1 MRLHHDHTK
10 VKQSL
15 AWTFLGV
22 PGGWGSQIS
31 WQSANEGGKV
41 VSSTHRPPL
50 PPRNIS
56 GAHFCQRLSRF
67 QGHNTAGRKMS
78 STPSGIETATF
89 RLVAQCLNQLHHRVS
104 HHDHG
109 LVKIYGK
116 IMPWYE
122 TVCHSEVRKQNV
134 QGNSK
139 LLHKNG
145 FICNLF
151 SP

>member
-1 MRLHHDHTK
+1 
-10 VKQSL
+10 
-15 AWTFLGV
+15 
-22 PGGWGSQIS
+22 
-31 WQSANEGGKV
+31 
-41 VSSTHRPPL
+41 
-50 PPRNIS
+50 
-56 GAHFCQRLSRF
+56 
-67 QGHNTAGRKMS
+67 
-78 STPSGIETATF
+78 
-89 RLVAQCLNQLHHRVS
+89 VS